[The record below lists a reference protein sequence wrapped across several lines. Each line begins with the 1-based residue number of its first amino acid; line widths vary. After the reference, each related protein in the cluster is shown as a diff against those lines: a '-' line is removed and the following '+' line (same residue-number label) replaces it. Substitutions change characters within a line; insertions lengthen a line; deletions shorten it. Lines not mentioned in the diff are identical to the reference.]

1 MMMKLA
7 FRIACAVLAF
17 LTTSASGVSG
27 LRADADQNQTARLD
41 VHLSI
46 AKKTFSAGESIPLEI
61 TISNEGETPVVIGSY
76 VDVNTMSPIS
86 HIEFEMKD
94 SRGRVC
100 PHSTIDE
107 GLFPPYPTHRP
118 AIAVLRS
125 WMALQPGYSLSSTFT
140 LEKDM
145 FPSLETPGTYTLR
158 ATYSSPGLSYPP
170 SYQEAGLTEKDLK
183 ELPYIYWSGRA
194 TANVVKFEIVAVPDA
209 SHPPA
214 K

>member
-1 MMMKLA
+1 M
-7 FRIACAVLAF
+7 RIRLLRMRMCCALIA
-17 LTTSASGVSG
+17 LTASIFGASGF
-27 LRADADQNQTARLD
+27 RADADKDRTAHLVVR
-41 VHLSI
+41 LSI
-46 AKKTFSAGESIPLEI
+46 AKKTYSVGDSIPLKVV
-61 TISNEGETPVVIGSY
+61 ISNEGGVPIVIGSLTS
-76 VDVNTMSPIS
+76 DNTGDAVA
-86 HIEFEMKD
+86 HVEFEMKD
-94 SRGRVC
+94 WMGRVC
-100 PHSTIDE
+100 PHSTISE
-107 GLFPPYPTHRP
+107 GFGAPEAMPRP

-158 ATYSSPGLSYPP
+158 VTYFSAGLSYPP
-170 SYQEAGLTEKDLK
+170 SYEEAGLTERDLK

-194 TANVVKFEIVAVPDA
+194 TTNVIKFEIVAVPDG